1 MHKALVYYYPLTRKD
16 QIDVELELQRLTQWA
31 FENHCTDVAV
41 LPRLT
46 EPYQLDALYQYAITI
61 GATTIILPSLRCF
74 GLRAKAQANALR
86 LFKRHRIRVL
96 ARSERY
102 DSADPTSD
110 DYNLALYHAAKSRQR
125 MVDDVPWLS

>member
-1 MHKALVYYYPLTRKD
+1 MQKALVYYYPLTRKD

-31 FENHCTDVAV
+31 FENRCTEVAV

-46 EPYQLDALYQYAITI
+46 EPYQLESLYRYVVAI

-74 GLRAKAQANALR
+74 GLRAKEQANALR
-86 LFKRHRIRVL
+86 LFKRHRVRVL

-102 DSADPTSD
+102 DSADPASD
-110 DYNLALYHAAKSRQR
+110 DYNMGLYYAAKSRHR
-125 MVDDVPWLS
+125 MIDAPWLS